1 MSDYQAYL
9 NQSILELLVEDLL
22 DTFIVSYLTA
32 LANASKLR
40 MPAATDRI
48 RDDVSLAFKF
58 FSTLKPAKE
67 LEQYFEVVELV
78 LALLEASKSLVFL
91 SFWEFAK
98 IHGPNVS
105 FVEGLMKARD
115 DLDRT
120 AVSEVLESVKRKVKE
135 EGLTD
140 RKWSQFLSALS
151 DLLFTTIHLLTL
163 FVFFAPAPEPTIMKK
178 IAIQGTF
185 ARLLRSAGS

>member
-1 MSDYQAYL
+1 
-9 NQSILELLVEDLL
+9 
-22 DTFIVSYLTA
+22 
-32 LANASKLR
+32 
-40 MPAATDRI
+40 
-48 RDDVSLAFKF
+48 
-58 FSTLKPAKE
+58 
-67 LEQYFEVVELV
+67 
-78 LALLEASKSLVFL
+78 
-91 SFWEFAK
+91 
-98 IHGPNVS
+98 
-105 FVEGLMKARD
+105 MKARD
-115 DLDRT
+115 DLERT